1 MIRVISA
8 GIYTTVQDLGRQGYG
23 HLGVPIS
30 GVMDSYSAK
39 LANHLLGNNEDES
52 VLEIT
57 LGNVILLFEN
67 KLFIVISGADSQPL
81 INDSKVNMNRVLEV
95 NTGDVLKLG
104 KPMFGVRTY
113 VAVKGGFQTKEVLGS
128 KSWFKNVTEQFLVKK
143 GDILPISLQKSFK
156 TLKNASVRV
165 NKEHFIAKFI
175 EAYKGPEYD
184 LLTEKQQNELKNTV
198 FTISKDNNRMGYRL
212 IETVENELG
221 SMLTSS
227 VLPGTVQLTPSGTL
241 IVLMRDCQVTGG
253 YPRVLQLTENAI
265 DRLSQ
270 KSTNDTFQ
278 FKLVDLNL

>member
-30 GVMDSYSAK
+30 GVMDNYSAK
-39 LANHLLGNNEDES
+39 LANHLLGNNENKS

-57 LGNVILLFEN
+57 LGNTTLLFEN
-67 KLFIVISGADSQPL
+67 NLFIVISGADLQPL
-81 INDSKVNMNRVLEV
+81 INDSKVSINRVLEV
-95 NTGDVLKLG
+95 NAGDVLKLG

-113 VAVKGGFQTKEVLGS
+113 VAVKGGFQIKEVLGS

-143 GDILPISLQKSFK
+143 GDILPVLPQKSLK
-156 TLKNASVRV
+156 MLKNASVRV
-165 NKEHFIAKFI
+165 NKEHFITKFI
-175 EAYKGPEYD
+175 EVYKGPEYD
-184 LLTEKQQNELKNTV
+184 LLTEKQRNELKNTV

-212 IETVENELG
+212 VETVENELG

-253 YPRVLQLTENAI
+253 YPRVLQLAENAI

>member
-39 LANHLLGNNEDES
+39 LANHLLGNIENES

-57 LGNVILLFEN
+57 LGNIILLFEN

-81 INDSKVNMNRVLEV
+81 INDSKASMNRVLEV
-95 NTGDVLKLG
+95 NAGDVLKLG

-143 GDILPISLQKSFK
+143 GDMLPVSLQKSFK

-165 NKEHFIAKFI
+165 NKEHFITKFI
-175 EAYKGPEYD
+175 EVYKGPEYGM
-184 LLTEKQQNELKNTV
+184 LTEKQQNELKNTV

-212 IETVENELG
+212 IETFENELG

>member
-8 GIYTTVQDLGRQGYG
+8 GIYIAVQDLGRQGYG

-39 LANHLLGNNEDES
+39 LANHLLGNNENES

-57 LGNVILLFEN
+57 LGNTILVFEN
-67 KLFIVISGADSQPL
+67 KLSIVISGADTQPM
-81 INDSKVNMNRVLEV
+81 IKDNKVNMNRVLEV

-104 KPMFGVRTY
+104 KPLYGVRTY
-113 VAVKGGFQTKEVLGS
+113 VAVKGGFQTEKVLGS

-143 GDILPISLQKSFK
+143 GDVLPVSPQKGFK

-165 NKEHFIAKFI
+165 DKEHFDARFI
-175 EAYKGPEYD
+175 EVYKGPEFD
-184 LLTEKQQNELKNTV
+184 LLSEKQQNELKNTV

-212 IETVENELG
+212 VETVENELG

>member
-1 MIRVISA
+1 
-8 GIYTTVQDLGRQGYG
+8 
-23 HLGVPIS
+23 
-30 GVMDSYSAK
+30 
-39 LANHLLGNNEDES
+39 
-52 VLEIT
+52 
-57 LGNVILLFEN
+57 
-67 KLFIVISGADSQPL
+67 
-81 INDSKVNMNRVLEV
+81 VLEV
-95 NTGDVLKLG
+95 NAGDVLKLG

-113 VAVKGGFQTKEVLGS
+113 VAVKGGFQIKEVLGS

-143 GDILPISLQKSFK
+143 GDILPVLPQKSLK
-156 TLKNASVRV
+156 MLKNASVRV
-165 NKEHFIAKFI
+165 NKEHFITKFI
-175 EAYKGPEYD
+175 EVYKGPEYD
-184 LLTEKQQNELKNTV
+184 LLTEKQRNELKNTV

-212 IETVENELG
+212 VETVENELG

>member
-30 GVMDSYSAK
+30 GVMDNYSAK
-39 LANHLLGNNEDES
+39 LANHLLGNNENKS

-57 LGNVILLFEN
+57 LGNTTLLFEN
-67 KLFIVISGADSQPL
+67 NLFIVISGADLQPL
-81 INDSKVNMNRVLEV
+81 INDSKVSINRVLEV
-95 NTGDVLKLG
+95 NAGDVLKLG

-113 VAVKGGFQTKEVLGS
+113 VAVKGGFQIKEVLGS

-143 GDILPISLQKSFK
+143 GDILPVLPQKSLK
-156 TLKNASVRV
+156 MLKNASVRV
-165 NKEHFIAKFI
+165 NKEHFITKFI
-175 EAYKGPEYD
+175 EVYKGPEYD
-184 LLTEKQQNELKNTV
+184 LLTEKQRNELKNTV

-212 IETVENELG
+212 VETVENELG

-278 FKLVDLNL
+278 FKSVDLNL

>member
-30 GVMDSYSAK
+30 GVMDNYSAK
-39 LANHLLGNNEDES
+39 LANHLLGNNENKS

-57 LGNVILLFEN
+57 LGNTTLLFEN
-67 KLFIVISGADSQPL
+67 NLFIVISGADLQPL
-81 INDSKVNMNRVLEV
+81 INDSKVSINRVLEV
-95 NTGDVLKLG
+95 NAGDVLKLG

-113 VAVKGGFQTKEVLGS
+113 VAVKGGFQIKEVLGS

-143 GDILPISLQKSFK
+143 GDILPVLPQKSLK
-156 TLKNASVRV
+156 MLKNASVRV
-165 NKEHFIAKFI
+165 NKEHFITKFI
-175 EAYKGPEYD
+175 EVYKGPEYD
-184 LLTEKQQNELKNTV
+184 LLTEKQRNELKNTV

-212 IETVENELG
+212 VETVENELG

>member
-30 GVMDSYSAK
+30 GVMDNYSAK
-39 LANHLLGNNEDES
+39 LANHLLGNNENKS

-57 LGNVILLFEN
+57 LGNTTLLFEN
-67 KLFIVISGADSQPL
+67 NLFIVISGADLQPL
-81 INDSKVNMNRVLEV
+81 INDSKVSINRVLEV
-95 NTGDVLKLG
+95 NAGDVLKLG

-113 VAVKGGFQTKEVLGS
+113 VAVKGGFQIKEVLGS

-143 GDILPISLQKSFK
+143 GDILPVLPQKSFK
-156 TLKNASVRV
+156 MLKNASVRV
-165 NKEHFIAKFI
+165 NKEHFITKFI
-175 EAYKGPEYD
+175 EVYKGPEYD
-184 LLTEKQQNELKNTV
+184 LLTEKQRNELKNTV

-212 IETVENELG
+212 VETVENELG

-253 YPRVLQLTENAI
+253 YPRVLQLAENAI

>member
-39 LANHLLGNNEDES
+39 LANHLLGNNENES

-57 LGNVILLFEN
+57 LGNTTLLFEN
-67 KLFIVISGADSQPL
+67 NLFIVISGANSQPL
-81 INDSKVNMNRVLEV
+81 INDSKVSMNRVLEV
-95 NTGDVLKLG
+95 NAGDVLKLG

-113 VAVKGGFQTKEVLGS
+113 VAVKGGFQTGKVLGS

-143 GDILPISLQKSFK
+143 GDILPVLPQKSLK
-156 TLKNASVRV
+156 TLKNASVKV
-165 NKEHFIAKFI
+165 NKKHFITKFI

-184 LLTEKQQNELKNTV
+184 LLTEKQQNELKNTT

>member
-30 GVMDSYSAK
+30 GVMDNYSAK
-39 LANHLLGNNEDES
+39 LANHLLGNNENKS

-57 LGNVILLFEN
+57 LGNTTLLFEN
-67 KLFIVISGADSQPL
+67 NLFIVISGADLQPL
-81 INDSKVNMNRVLEV
+81 INDSKVSINRVLEV
-95 NTGDVLKLG
+95 NAGDVLKLG

-113 VAVKGGFQTKEVLGS
+113 VAVKGGFQIKEVLGS

-143 GDILPISLQKSFK
+143 GDILPVLPQKSFK

-165 NKEHFIAKFI
+165 NKEHFITKFI
-175 EAYKGPEYD
+175 EVYKGPEYD
-184 LLTEKQQNELKNTV
+184 LLTEKQRNELKNTV

-212 IETVENELG
+212 VETVENELG